1 MFGLWM
7 RVSIARA
14 FEVSPKLNFALPILL
29 IVTGAVMMFI
39 GVIACFCSSTDSSIL
54 LYILSGIFFIIFGLI
69 LTSSI
74 GGYVYRDYLKTEL
87 HKSLNQSLEEYGTQN
102 LRDRDLDRVQ
112 HHVSCSASLFP
123 LNFAYSSNFIFQFE
137 CCGVNGRDDWS
148 RSPWHEQNPNHT
160 FPDSCCRSLKACD
173 NNNPD
178 QVWSQGCFDKMVE
191 LINQNLSS
199 FGFGTLLISLF
210 QLCGVALAICL
221 ANHINKAQYEEMY

>member
-29 IVTGAVMMFI
+29 IVTGGVMMFI

-69 LTSSI
+69 LSSSI

-87 HKSLNQSLEEYGTQN
+87 HKSLNQSLAEYGTKN

-112 HHVSCSASLFP
+112 HHVSLLCLCQLLSIFQILSL
-123 LNFAYSSNFIFQFE
+123 SSNA
-137 CCGVNGRDDWS
+137 V
-148 RSPWHEQNPNHT
+148 
-160 FPDSCCRSLKACD
+160 
-173 NNNPD
+173 
-178 QVWSQGCFDKMVE
+178 V
-191 LINQNLSS
+191 
-199 FGFGTLLISLF
+199 
-210 QLCGVALAICL
+210 
-221 ANHINKAQYEEMY
+221 